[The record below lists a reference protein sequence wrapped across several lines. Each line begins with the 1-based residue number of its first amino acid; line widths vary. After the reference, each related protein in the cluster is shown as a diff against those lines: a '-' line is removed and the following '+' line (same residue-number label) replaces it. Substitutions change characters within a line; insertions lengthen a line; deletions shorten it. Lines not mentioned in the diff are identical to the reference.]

1 MQEHFSNE
9 KKRNDKMGKA
19 ELNKQNKRTSL
30 LQAAFDLFVD
40 KGFHQT
46 TISEISKKS
55 GLAKGTFYLYFRDKY
70 DLRDQLVAKK
80 SGQLLQEASEHIK
93 GGHEAH
99 DGFEAYLF
107 AMIDYI
113 LFHLQKNKMLLL
125 FISKNLSWGIFKH
138 AVEQQDDNA
147 VLETVY
153 ADYLQALEQDHIS
166 CKNPELMLF
175 LPFRS
180 AGPCGTRNIMPLG
193 QSLSCPPSV
202 PLISPSARRHRISPF
217 WSKLHLCWRILPL
230 PWRRQCAYLF
240 RVAAAGRLPW
250 RKPPVPYF
258 RNPVLF

>member
-1 MQEHFSNE
+1 M
-9 KKRNDKMGKA
+9 
-19 ELNKQNKRTSL
+19 
-30 LQAAFDLFVD
+30 
-40 KGFHQT
+40 
-46 TISEISKKS
+46 
-55 GLAKGTFYLYFRDKY
+55 
-70 DLRDQLVAKK
+70 
-80 SGQLLQEASEHIK
+80 QEASEHIK

-175 LPFRS
+175 TILELVSATGYNCIIYETPSDLQTYLPYLHDS
-180 AGPCGTRNIMPLG
+180 IHQIILG
-193 QSLSCPPSV
+193 FSQ
-202 PLISPSARRHRISPF
+202 
-217 WSKLHLCWRILPL
+217 
-230 PWRRQCAYLF
+230 
-240 RVAAAGRLPW
+240 
-250 RKPPVPYF
+250 
-258 RNPVLF
+258 

>member
-1 MQEHFSNE
+1 MQEHFRNE
-9 KKRNDKMGKA
+9 KGRKNRTESPGEDKMGKA

-80 SGQLLQEASEHIK
+80 SGQLLKEASEHIK
-93 GGHEAH
+93 SGREAPA
-99 DGFEAYLF
+99 GFEAYLF

-175 LPFRS
+175 TILELVSATGYNCIIYETPSDLQTYLPYLHDS
-180 AGPCGTRNIMPLG
+180 IHQIILG
-193 QSLSCPPSV
+193 FSE
-202 PLISPSARRHRISPF
+202 
-217 WSKLHLCWRILPL
+217 
-230 PWRRQCAYLF
+230 
-240 RVAAAGRLPW
+240 
-250 RKPPVPYF
+250 
-258 RNPVLF
+258 

>member
-19 ELNKQNKRTSL
+19 ELNKQNKRTYL

-175 LPFRS
+175 TILELVSATGYNCIIYEMPSDLQTYLPYLHDS
-180 AGPCGTRNIMPLG
+180 IHKIILG
-193 QSLSCPPSV
+193 FSQ
-202 PLISPSARRHRISPF
+202 
-217 WSKLHLCWRILPL
+217 
-230 PWRRQCAYLF
+230 
-240 RVAAAGRLPW
+240 
-250 RKPPVPYF
+250 
-258 RNPVLF
+258 

>member
-19 ELNKQNKRTSL
+19 ELNKQNKRASL

-125 FISKNLSWGIFKH
+125 FISKNLSC
-138 AVEQQDDNA
+138 
-147 VLETVY
+147 LRR
-153 ADYLQALEQDHIS
+153 
-166 CKNPELMLF
+166 
-175 LPFRS
+175 RS
-180 AGPCGTRNIMPLG
+180 I
-193 QSLSCPPSV
+193 
-202 PLISPSARRHRISPF
+202 
-217 WSKLHLCWRILPL
+217 
-230 PWRRQCAYLF
+230 Y
-240 RVAAAGRLPW
+240 
-250 RKPPVPYF
+250 
-258 RNPVLF
+258 